1 MHMGSLGA
9 RNRQAHR
16 ISASRNEQ
24 RAKATGC
31 TAFEHNLS
39 PGDVDRRHARTKQ
52 ELDELQG
59 DLVSR
64 RYSEQKV
71 GDVINAMQRVVA
83 DNRMPPRD
91 REILNQ
97 DLQHL
102 RDYREHHGRWGQ

>member
-1 MHMGSLGA
+1 MKEDLNHVQS
-9 RNRQAHR
+9 
-16 ISASRNEQ
+16 
-24 RAKATGC
+24 T
-31 TAFEHNLS
+31 TF
-39 PGDVDRRHARTKQ
+39 PGRDEFRLVRTKQ

-71 GDVINAMQRVVA
+71 DDVISAMQRVVA

-102 RDYREHHGRWGQ
+102 RDYREHHERWGQ